1 MGCQF
6 EALADRAG
14 FNTSVRQ
21 IKSTLGVVER
31 VGAKENLADLISELL
46 DEKAI
51 TQDSIP
57 PLVSMVLKDKFG
69 YASVSVN
76 LPSEGE
82 LGNIA
87 SSVAGW
93 NAVDLVSVYYHP
105 DLGPVA
111 VNPKNPAH
119 LARLEHIHK
128 YELLVVY
135 AGNFGKKPDPKLF
148 ETAAR
153 SLADI
158 FAGKIVKATPAFL
171 KGECAYKAGPIRAKK
186 PAGEIKAGKAAKS
199 PGVGKKKGPLSR
211 KAPVKSVLPAVLK
224 KAATVAE
231 ESAAAAPSLR
241 PGVRMTPMYS
251 VLVTNE
257 LFHNGNVEAWKRI
270 IESYRAKHPDLDVI
284 VYYDRERITN
294 LNALFKWGKVKRG
307 TTIQFAVVG
316 EKIADVAKLLRYLQQ
331 GASHM
336 FEAFLKGP
344 VNSVLPLF

>member
-6 EALADRAG
+6 ENLAKRDG
-14 FNTSVRQ
+14 FNASVRQ

-31 VGAKENLADLISELL
+31 VGAKENLADLIAELL
-46 DEKAI
+46 DNKSI
-51 TQDSIP
+51 SQDSVP
-57 PLVSMVLKDKFG
+57 PLVSMVLVDKFG
-69 YASVSVN
+69 YLSISEN
-76 LPSEGE
+76 LPSEGDI
-82 LGNIA
+82 G
-87 SSVAGW
+87 SVASVVSGW
-93 NAVDLVSVYYHP
+93 NAVDLVAIYYHP
-105 DLGPVA
+105 DLGPLT

-119 LARLEHIHK
+119 LARLEHLNK

-135 AGNFGKKPDPKLF
+135 AGTFGRKSDVKLL
-148 ETAAR
+148 ETAAKT
-153 SLADI
+153 LLDL
-158 FAGKIVKATPAFL
+158 FAGKSVKAAPALL
-171 KGECAYKAGPIRAKK
+171 KGDCAYKAKPLGKVK
-186 PAGEIKAGKAAKS
+186 PAGKPAKVPSKPAAGKKLLKPSGRKS
-199 PGVGKKKGPLSR
+199 AQA
-211 KAPVKSVLPAVLK
+211 APVPPPVPK

-241 PGVRMTPMYS
+241 PGIRMTPMYS

-270 IESYRAKHPDLDVI
+270 IESYRTKHQDLDVI

-316 EKIADVAKLLRYLQQ
+316 EQIGDVAKLLRYLQQ

-344 VNSVLPLF
+344 VNSVMPLF

>member
-6 EALADRAG
+6 ENLGNRDG
-14 FNTSVRQ
+14 FNASVRQ

-31 VGAKENLADLISELL
+31 VGAKENLADLIAELL
-46 DEKAI
+46 DEKSI
-51 TQDSIP
+51 TQESVP
-57 PLVSMVLKDKFG
+57 PLVSMVLVDKFG
-69 YASVSVN
+69 YVSLSEN
-76 LPSEGE
+76 LPSEGDI
-82 LGNIA
+82 G
-87 SSVAGW
+87 SVASAAAAW
-93 NAVDLVSVYYHP
+93 NAVDLVAVYYHP
-105 DLGPVA
+105 DLGPIA

-119 LARLEHIHK
+119 LARLEHLNK

-135 AGNFGKKPDPKLF
+135 AGAFGRKQDAKLF

-153 SLADI
+153 TLLDL
-158 FAGKIVKATPAFL
+158 FAGKAVKPPASLL
-171 KGECAYKAGPIRAKK
+171 KGECSYKAK
-186 PAGEIKAGKAAKS
+186 PAAAAKAAPRGKPAAKPSAGK
-199 PGVGKKKGPLSR
+199 KGAPAGR
-211 KAPVKSVLPAVLK
+211 KAQAKAVPVPPPAPK

-231 ESAAAAPSLR
+231 ESAAAAPAVR

-270 IESYRAKHPDLDVI
+270 IESYKTKHPDLDVI

-316 EKIADVAKLLRYLQQ
+316 EQIGDVAKLLRYLQQ
-331 GASHM
+331 GASHL

>member
-6 EALADRAG
+6 ENLANRDG
-14 FNTSVRQ
+14 FNASVRQ

-31 VGAKENLADLISELL
+31 VDAKENLADLIAELL
-46 DEKAI
+46 DQKSI
-51 TQDSIP
+51 TQESVP
-57 PLVSMVLKDKFG
+57 PLVSMVLVDKFG
-69 YASVSVN
+69 YVSLSEN
-76 LPSEGE
+76 LPSEGD
-82 LGNIA
+82 LGSVA
-87 SSVAGW
+87 SAAAGW
-93 NAVDLVSVYYHP
+93 NAVDLVAVYYHP
-105 DLGPVA
+105 DLGPIA

-119 LARLEHIHK
+119 LARLEHLNK

-135 AGNFGKKPDPKLF
+135 AGAFGRKTDTKILD
-148 ETAAR
+148 TAAR
-153 SLADI
+153 SLMDL
-158 FAGKIVKATPAFL
+158 FAGKAIKPPVSLL
-171 KGECAYKAGPIRAKK
+171 KGECAYKAK
-186 PAGEIKAGKAAKS
+186 PAAAAKTAPKGRAAAKAGSGRKTAASGGKATAKAI
-199 PGVGKKKGPLSR
+199 PVP
-211 KAPVKSVLPAVLK
+211 APIPK

-231 ESAAAAPSLR
+231 ESAAAAPALR

-270 IESYRAKHPDLDVI
+270 IESYRTKHPDLDVI

-316 EKIADVAKLLRYLQQ
+316 EQIGDVAKLLRYLQQ

>member
-6 EALADRAG
+6 ENLAKRDG
-14 FNTSVRQ
+14 FNASVRQ

-31 VGAKENLADLISELL
+31 VGAKENLADLIAELL
-46 DEKAI
+46 DEK
-51 TQDSIP
+51 SISQESVP
-57 PLVSMVLKDKFG
+57 PLVSMVLVDKFG
-69 YASVSVN
+69 YVSLSEN

-82 LGNIA
+82 IGSVA
-87 SSVAGW
+87 SAVAGW
-93 NAVDLVSVYYHP
+93 NAVDLVAVYYHP
-105 DLGPVA
+105 DLGPIA

-119 LARLEHIHK
+119 LARLEHLNK

-135 AGNFGKKPDPKLF
+135 AGAFGRKADPKLF

-153 SLADI
+153 TLMDL
-158 FAGKIVKATPAFL
+158 FAGKTVKPSPSLL
-171 KGECAYKAGPIRAKK
+171 KGECSYKAKSIPAPKAAKAK
-186 PAGEIKAGKAAKS
+186 PAAKAAAPKKSAGGKAAAGRA
-199 PGVGKKKGPLSR
+199 P
-211 KAPVKSVLPAVLK
+211 KAAPPPPPVPK
-224 KAATVAE
+224 KAAAVAE
-231 ESAAAAPSLR
+231 ASAAAAPSVR

-316 EKIADVAKLLRYLQQ
+316 EQIGDVAKLLRYLQQ

>member
-6 EALADRAG
+6 ENLANRDG
-14 FNTSVRQ
+14 FNASVRQ

-31 VGAKENLADLISELL
+31 VGDKENLADLIAELL
-46 DEKAI
+46 DDKSI
-51 TQDSIP
+51 TQESVP
-57 PLVSMVLKDKFG
+57 PLVSMVLVDKFG
-69 YASVSVN
+69 YASLSEN
-76 LPSEGE
+76 LPSEGDI
-82 LGNIA
+82 GSVA
-87 SSVAGW
+87 SAVAGW
-93 NAVDLVSVYYHP
+93 NAVDLVAVYYHP
-105 DLGPVA
+105 DLGPIA

-119 LARLEHIHK
+119 LARLEHLNK

-135 AGNFGKKPDPKLF
+135 AGAFGRKSDPKLF
-148 ETAAR
+148 QTAAR
-153 SLADI
+153 ALIDL
-158 FAGKIVKATPAFL
+158 FAGKAVKPSAALL
-171 KGECAYKAGPIRAKK
+171 KGECAYKARPSAAAKAGPKAKPAAKPAAAKK
-186 PAGEIKAGKAAKS
+186 GARAGK
-199 PGVGKKKGPLSR
+199 
-211 KAPVKSVLPAVLK
+211 KAPAKAVPVPPPAPK
-224 KAATVAE
+224 KAAAVAE
-231 ESAAAAPSLR
+231 ESAAAAPALR

-316 EKIADVAKLLRYLQQ
+316 EQIGDVAKLLRYLQQ
-331 GASHM
+331 GASHL

>member
-6 EALADRAG
+6 ENLANRDG
-14 FNTSVRQ
+14 FNASVRQ

-31 VGAKENLADLISELL
+31 VGAKENLADLIAELL
-46 DEKAI
+46 EDKSI
-51 TQDSIP
+51 TQESVP
-57 PLVSMVLKDKFG
+57 PLVSMVLVDKFG
-69 YASVSVN
+69 YVSLSEN
-76 LPSEGE
+76 LPSEGDI
-82 LGNIA
+82 GSVA
-87 SSVAGW
+87 SAVAGW
-93 NAVDLVSVYYHP
+93 NAVDLVAVYYHP
-105 DLGPVA
+105 DLGPIA

-119 LARLEHIHK
+119 LARLEHLNK

-135 AGNFGKKPDPKLF
+135 AGAFGRKADPKLF

-153 SLADI
+153 SLIDL
-158 FAGKIVKATPAFL
+158 F
-171 KGECAYKAGPIRAKK
+171 
-186 PAGEIKAGKAAKS
+186 AGKAAKPS
-199 PGVGKKKGPLSR
+199 ASLLKGDCAYKARPSAAAKAAPKAKPAARPAGAKKGVGAGRKSPAKAAPLPPP
-211 KAPVKSVLPAVLK
+211 APK
-224 KAATVAE
+224 KAAAVAE
-231 ESAAAAPSLR
+231 ESAAAAPALR

-270 IESYRAKHPDLDVI
+270 IESYRTKHPDLDVI

-316 EKIADVAKLLRYLQQ
+316 EQIGDVAKLLRYLQQ
-331 GASHM
+331 GASHL

>member
-6 EALADRAG
+6 ENLGNRDG
-14 FNTSVRQ
+14 FNASVRQ

-31 VGAKENLADLISELL
+31 VGAKENLADLIAELL
-46 DEKAI
+46 DEKSI
-51 TQDSIP
+51 TQESVP
-57 PLVSMVLKDKFG
+57 PLVSMVLVDKFG
-69 YASVSVN
+69 YVSLSEN
-76 LPSEGE
+76 LPSEGDI
-82 LGNIA
+82 G
-87 SSVAGW
+87 SVASAAAAW
-93 NAVDLVSVYYHP
+93 NAVDLVAVYYHP
-105 DLGPVA
+105 DLGPIA

-119 LARLEHIHK
+119 LARLEHLNK

-135 AGNFGKKPDPKLF
+135 AGAFGRKQDAKLF

-153 SLADI
+153 TLLDL
-158 FAGKIVKATPAFL
+158 FAGKAVKPPASLL
-171 KGECAYKAGPIRAKK
+171 KGECSYKAK
-186 PAGEIKAGKAAKS
+186 PAAAVKAAPRGKPAAKPSAGK
-199 PGVGKKKGPLSR
+199 KGAPAGR
-211 KAPVKSVLPAVLK
+211 KAQAKAVPVPPPAPK

-231 ESAAAAPSLR
+231 ESAAAAPAVR

-270 IESYRAKHPDLDVI
+270 IESYKTKHPDLDVI

-316 EKIADVAKLLRYLQQ
+316 EQIGDVAKLLRYLQQ
-331 GASHM
+331 GASHL

>member
-6 EALADRAG
+6 ETLADREG
-14 FNTSVRQ
+14 FNASVRQ

-31 VGAKENLADLISELL
+31 VGAKENLADLITELL

-51 TQDSIP
+51 SQESIP
-57 PLVSMVLKDKFG
+57 PLVSMVLVDKFG
-69 YASVSVN
+69 YSNVSVN

-82 LGNIA
+82 LGA
-87 SSVAGW
+87 VSSVVAGW
-93 NAVDLVSVYYHP
+93 NAVDLVTLYYHP
-105 DLGPVA
+105 DLGPLA

-119 LARLEHIHK
+119 LARLEHVNK
-128 YELLVVY
+128 YELLVAY
-135 AGNFGKKPDPKLF
+135 AGVFGKKADPKLLD
-148 ETAAR
+148 
-153 SLADI
+153 LAVNTLVDV
-158 FAGKIVKATPAFL
+158 FSGKSVKTPAALL
-171 KGECAYKAGPIRAKK
+171 KGECAYKAR
-186 PAGEIKAGKAAKS
+186 PAAGKKTPAKS
-199 PGVGKKKGPLSR
+199 AGKPSSR
-211 KAPVKSVLPAVLK
+211 TSRGKRIDRAAARKTALKAAAAPSPK

-270 IESYRAKHPDLDVI
+270 IESYKTKHPALEVI

-316 EKIADVAKLLRYLQQ
+316 ETISDVAKLLRYLQQ

>member
-6 EALADRAG
+6 ENLANRDG
-14 FNTSVRQ
+14 FNASVRQ

-31 VGAKENLADLISELL
+31 VGAKENLADLIAELL
-46 DEKAI
+46 EDKSI
-51 TQDSIP
+51 TQESVP
-57 PLVSMVLKDKFG
+57 PLVSMVLVDKFG
-69 YASVSVN
+69 YVSLSEN
-76 LPSEGE
+76 LPSEGDI
-82 LGNIA
+82 GSVA
-87 SSVAGW
+87 SAVAGW
-93 NAVDLVSVYYHP
+93 NAVDLVAVYYHP
-105 DLGPVA
+105 DLGPIA

-119 LARLEHIHK
+119 LARLEHLNK

-135 AGNFGKKPDPKLF
+135 AGAFGRKADPLLF
-148 ETAAR
+148 GTAAR
-153 SLADI
+153 FLIDL
-158 FAGKIVKATPAFL
+158 FAGKTAKPPAALL
-171 KGECAYKAGPIRAKK
+171 KGECSYKARPSAATKAAPAAKPAAKPAAAKK
-186 PAGEIKAGKAAKS
+186 GAGAGK
-199 PGVGKKKGPLSR
+199 
-211 KAPVKSVLPAVLK
+211 KASTKAVPVPPPVPK
-224 KAATVAE
+224 KAAAVAE

-270 IESYRAKHPDLDVI
+270 IESYRTKHPDLDVI

-316 EKIADVAKLLRYLQQ
+316 EQIGDVAKLLRYLQQ
-331 GASHM
+331 GASHL

>member
-6 EALADRAG
+6 ENLANRDG
-14 FNTSVRQ
+14 FNASVRQ

-31 VGAKENLADLISELL
+31 VGAKENLADLIAELL
-46 DEKAI
+46 EDKSI
-51 TQDSIP
+51 TQESVP
-57 PLVSMVLKDKFG
+57 PLVSMVLVDKFG
-69 YASVSVN
+69 YVSLSEN
-76 LPSEGE
+76 LPSEGDI
-82 LGNIA
+82 GSVA
-87 SSVAGW
+87 SAVAGW
-93 NAVDLVSVYYHP
+93 NAVDLVAVYYHP
-105 DLGPVA
+105 DLGPIA

-119 LARLEHIHK
+119 LARLEHLNK

-135 AGNFGKKPDPKLF
+135 AGAFGRKADPLLF
-148 ETAAR
+148 GTAAR
-153 SLADI
+153 
-158 FAGKIVKATPAFL
+158 FL
-171 KGECAYKAGPIRAKK
+171 IDLF
-186 PAGEIKAGKAAKS
+186 AGKAAKPPAALLKGEFS
-199 PGVGKKKGPLSR
+199 YKARPSAATKAAPAAKPAAKPAAAKKVAGAGKKAST
-211 KAPVKSVLPAVLK
+211 KAVPVPPPVPK
-224 KAATVAE
+224 KAAAVAE

-270 IESYRAKHPDLDVI
+270 IESYRTKHPDLDVI

-316 EKIADVAKLLRYLQQ
+316 EQIGDVAKLLRYLQQ
-331 GASHM
+331 GASHL